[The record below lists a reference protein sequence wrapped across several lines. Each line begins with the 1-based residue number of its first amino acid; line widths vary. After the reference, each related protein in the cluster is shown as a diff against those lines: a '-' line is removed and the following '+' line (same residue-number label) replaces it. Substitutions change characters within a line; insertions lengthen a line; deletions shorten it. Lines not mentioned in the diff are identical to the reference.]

1 MPYKNKEDYKK
12 YYQRNREERL
22 EYQRKYYIIFR
33 RYQRKNFMKK
43 NPETQNITKFIQSVS
58 EKNYAAANEQLK
70 KTIEN
75 KLINRISKF
84 KNINIFKD
92 E

>member
-1 MPYKNKEDYKK
+1 
-12 YYQRNREERL
+12 
-22 EYQRKYYIIFR
+22 
-33 RYQRKNFMKK
+33 MKK

>member
-1 MPYKNKEDYKK
+1 MKNNNE
-12 YYQRNREERL
+12 QS
-22 EYQRKYYIIFR
+22 
-33 RYQRKNFMKK
+33 
-43 NPETQNITKFIQSVS
+43 NIVRFIQSLS
-58 EKNYAAANEQLK
+58 EKNYSSANEHLK

-92 E
+92 ER